1 MKYLMLFENFE
12 SDDILLDIKDRLQY
26 FEDDLDLYV
35 RDRFLRGDLEIFISE
50 KPPQGFSRS
59 TDSIGRFRFDK
70 NFKMTL
76 DLLIKYCQQND
87 LKFSIQLW
95 YKGRQVINVDGR
107 GETMTFDYRRSDYTY
122 VTKEIKHITEI
133 PTDRW
138 VNLIKIIIL
147 NKKEN

>member
-1 MKYLMLFENFE
+1 MLFENFE

-26 FEDDLDLYV
+26 FEDDLDL
-35 RDRFLRGDLEIFISE
+35 DAKIEKLGGDLEIFITNGQPVLFNKLS
-50 KPPQGFSRS
+50 
-59 TDSIGRFRFDK
+59 RFRFDK

-95 YKGRQVINVDGR
+95 SNGRQVINVDGR
-107 GETMTFDYRRSDYTY
+107 GETMTFDYRRPDYTY
-122 VTKEIKHITEI
+122 VTKEIKHITDI

>member
-1 MKYLMLFENFE
+1 
-12 SDDILLDIKDRLQY
+12 
-26 FEDDLDLYV
+26 
-35 RDRFLRGDLEIFISE
+35 
-50 KPPQGFSRS
+50 
-59 TDSIGRFRFDK
+59 
-70 NFKMTL
+70 
-76 DLLIKYCQQND
+76 